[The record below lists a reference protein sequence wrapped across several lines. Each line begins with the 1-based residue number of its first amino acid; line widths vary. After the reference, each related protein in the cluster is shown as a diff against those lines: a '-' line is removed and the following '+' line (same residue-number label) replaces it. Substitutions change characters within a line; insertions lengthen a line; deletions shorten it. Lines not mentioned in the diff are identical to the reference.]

1 MGYPEWKNALWTVH
15 SSTSRGHFFA
25 RDKPVARTARNL
37 PVVDCFWINIMLPQP
52 VFSKFFP
59 LCSFHPMVTV
69 GIDGEASSGEEF
81 APDFYI
87 SWLQQVNQVIHDD
100 IYAVFMEVTVIAE
113 AEEVKF
119 QGFAFYHEIS
129 GNVGDV
135 DGGKIGLPCLRAQAG
150 EFGAV
155 EFDEIV
161 TVLVLVGNS
170 FQIVGVIIVFVA
182 GVLIAQEG
190 QLIQSFSFF
199 HGLSPLQHIFKQLAV
214 FRGIE
219 FSGGGNGGGY
229 GPRLFNAPGGHAQSL

>member
-1 MGYPEWKNALWTVH
+1 
-15 SSTSRGHFFA
+15 
-25 RDKPVARTARNL
+25 
-37 PVVDCFWINIMLPQP
+37 
-52 VFSKFFP
+52 
-59 LCSFHPMVTV
+59 MVTV

-100 IYAVFMEVTVIAE
+100 IYAVFMEFTVIAE
-113 AEEVKF
+113 TEEVEF

-182 GVLIAQEG
+182 GVLIA
-190 QLIQSFSFF
+190 
-199 HGLSPLQHIFKQLAV
+199 
-214 FRGIE
+214 
-219 FSGGGNGGGY
+219 
-229 GPRLFNAPGGHAQSL
+229 

>member
-1 MGYPEWKNALWTVH
+1 
-15 SSTSRGHFFA
+15 
-25 RDKPVARTARNL
+25 
-37 PVVDCFWINIMLPQP
+37 
-52 VFSKFFP
+52 
-59 LCSFHPMVTV
+59 MVTV

-113 AEEVKF
+113 AEEVEF

-229 GPRLFNAPGGHAQSL
+229 GPRLFNAPGGHAGMFSIDTDDDIGRSGDFFYNVSNIGSDAFLNLKTTGYGIGNACTLERPMTRPWGIYPTETCI